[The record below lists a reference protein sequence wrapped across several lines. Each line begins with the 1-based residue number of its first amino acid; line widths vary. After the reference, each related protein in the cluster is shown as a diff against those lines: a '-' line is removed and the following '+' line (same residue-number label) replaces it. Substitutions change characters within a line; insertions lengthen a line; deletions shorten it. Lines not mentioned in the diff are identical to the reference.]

1 MMEVDDNWLLL
12 WEAIFFLFLVVMTI
26 WRRKLSSNDGYRAEE
41 TSTLS
46 LPPFIVNSLMKATNG
61 KKNDCINVTDNNSLK
76 KPSWLD
82 RLPSDVLLHLIN
94 FLPRVDVGHLATV
107 NKNLCRDTLS
117 DTIWRQVWMQRY
129 RQLWEDSRIVEI
141 RRLRGVEWDPTD
153 RIVLF
158 QPKHG
163 WLYFYLEFEFSWL
176 DWLLAGCNTE
186 DCCLIGLQGAI
197 LDVTEFLPRHPGSG
211 ESLTEAAGGDATDVF
226 SDIGHS
232 SFATGIADMLVVFHQ
247 SKSNRF
253 VLQQRPSKP
262 DSPSVFEVQMKRGE
276 SNLII

>member
-1 MMEVDDNWLLL
+1 MTNVDDHWLLF
-12 WEAIFFLFLVVMTI
+12 WEAAFFLFLVFITV

-41 TSTLS
+41 SSSLS
-46 LPPFIVNSLMKATNG
+46 LNPSFMNSTMKVPNG
-61 KKNDCINVTDNNSLK
+61 KKNGCSSVTGDNNNPK
-76 KPSWLD
+76 KASWLD

-94 FLPRVDVGHLATV
+94 FLRRVDVGHLAIV

-117 DTIWRQVWMQRY
+117 DTIWRQLWMQRY
-129 RQLWEDSRIVEI
+129 CQLWEDQRIVEI
-141 RRLRGVEWDPTD
+141 RRLRGIEWDPTD
-153 RIVLF
+153 RKGLF

-197 LDVTEFLPRHPGSG
+197 LDITEFLPRHPGSG

-232 SFATGIADMLVVFHQ
+232 SFATGIADMLVVVHP
-247 SKSNRF
+247 SKNNRF
-253 VLQQRPSKP
+253 VLQQRPTKS
-262 DSPSVFEVQMKRGE
+262 DSPTVFEVQMKRGAFHC
-276 SNLII
+276 I

>member
-1 MMEVDDNWLLL
+1 MIVEDDWLI
-12 WEAIFFLFLVVMTI
+12 WEAVFFLFLVVITI

-41 TSTLS
+41 SSSLS
-46 LPPFIVNSLMKATNG
+46 LHPFIMNSLMKVAND
-61 KKNDCINVTDNNSLK
+61 KKIDCTGITDNNSLK

-82 RLPSDVLLHLIN
+82 RLPSDVLLHVIN
-94 FLPRVDVGHLATV
+94 FLPRIDVGHLAIV

-117 DTIWRQVWMQRY
+117 DTIWRQLWMQRY
-129 RQLWEDSRIVEI
+129 RHLWVDSRIEEI
-141 RRLRGVEWDPTD
+141 RRLRGIKWDPTD
-153 RIVLF
+153 SNTLF
-158 QPKHG
+158 LPKHG

-247 SKSNRF
+247 SKNGRF
-253 VLQQRPSKP
+253 VLQQRPTKP
-262 DSPSVFEVQMKRGE
+262 ESPTVFEVQMKRGT
-276 SNLII
+276 SKIWS